1 MRVLVVEDEVRMA
14 RLLARALREEGYAVD
29 VAADGPEGLWLAT
42 ENAYAAVPLD
52 VNLSGLDGFRLCRK
66 LRGAES
72 WVPVL
77 MLTAI
82 DGVGDRSAGST
93 RTHMTTWSSRSACSS
108 WPPGCGRW
116 ASGTT
121 GRGR

>member
-1 MRVLVVEDEVRMA
+1 M
-14 RLLARALREEGYAVD
+14 D

-42 ENAYAAVPLD
+42 ENAYAAVVLD
-52 VNLSGLDGFRLCRK
+52 VNLPGLDGFRLCRK
-66 LRGAES
+66 LREAET

-77 MLTAI
+77 MLTAEMASKT
-82 DGVGDRSAGST
+82 GSAGST
-93 RTHMTTWSSRSACSS
+93 RVRMTTWSSRSACSS

-116 ASGTT
+116 AGGTT